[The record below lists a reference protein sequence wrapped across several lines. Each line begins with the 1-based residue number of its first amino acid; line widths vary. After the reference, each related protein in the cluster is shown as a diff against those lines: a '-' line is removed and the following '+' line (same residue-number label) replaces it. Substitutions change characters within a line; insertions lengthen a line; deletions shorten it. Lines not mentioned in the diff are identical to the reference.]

1 MEKIWHHAIY
11 NELRVIPEEHS
22 LLLTE
27 SRLNLKYQREKMAQ
41 IMFET
46 FDVPALYIAND
57 SVLSLYS
64 SGRNTGVVMDSG
76 KSSTRITPVYEGYA
90 LHYASQ
96 KLDLAGDNITNHLM
110 KNFTERG
117 YSFTTMAER
126 RIVDDIKEKLC
137 YVALDSEQEMITEKN
152 YELPDGKVITI
163 GNDQFKCPEAIFQPS
178 LLGMDKLNGVQHF
191 LKNSIM
197 KCDIEIKQEMFTNII
212 LSGGNTMYPGM
223 ADRTKKELINIIP
236 YNAKIKVIA
245 PSERKYSVWI
255 GGSILASLS
264 TFQQMYVTMEDY
276 NEFGPSIINM
286 KCF

>member
-1 MEKIWHHAIY
+1 MAFNLLDKGKKHEGNLNKIARDIGD
-11 NELRVIPEEHS
+11 IID
-22 LLLTE
+22 
-27 SRLNLKYQREKMAQ
+27 NL
-41 IMFET
+41 
-46 FDVPALYIAND
+46 
-57 SVLSLYS
+57 
-64 SGRNTGVVMDSG
+64 
-76 KSSTRITPVYEGYA
+76 
-90 LHYASQ
+90 
-96 KLDLAGDNITNHLM
+96 
-110 KNFTERG
+110 
-117 YSFTTMAER
+117 
-126 RIVDDIKEKLC
+126 DDIKEKLC

-223 ADRTKKELINIIP
+223 VDRTKKELINIIP

-245 PSERKYSVWI
+245 PPERKYSVWI

-264 TFQQMYVTMEDY
+264 TFQYSK
-276 NEFGPSIINM
+276 PSAIPLH
-286 KCF
+286 CCSWRESFSACPYTWLCLPSW